1 MNGYFAALF
10 DPALPFV
17 RNAFIAAVLSSIL
30 FGVLG
35 AVVTVRRIAGLAGAV
50 SHAVLGGIGLAV
62 FLSAKGLVPGLPPVV
77 GALVFA
83 LIAALV
89 IGFVSLRAKQRE
101 DTVINA
107 VWAVGMSL
115 GVLFI
120 AKTPGYVDPMSYLF
134 GNILL
139 VSTTD
144 LILLACLDLAVVFLA
159 WRFYPQLEASSFDE
173 EFAKARGVPTDT
185 VFLIIL
191 SITATAVVLLQTFV
205 GLVMV
210 IAMLTLP
217 AGTAGYAARSL
228 SAMMVGGVVLS
239 ALFSVGGLALSW
251 SFDMPAGAVVV
262 VLAGAVFL
270 LAAAL
275 SAVGARRPGRLAG
288 AGRYPDAG
296 RRFADSDPKARGA
309 DEQEPSS

>member
-1 MNGYFAALF
+1 MSGYVSALL
-10 DPALPFV
+10 DPSLPFV
-17 RNAFIAAVLSSIL
+17 RNALVAGLLSSIL
-30 FGVLG
+30 FGTLG
-35 AVVTVRRIAGLAGAV
+35 AVVTVRRIAGLAGAI
-50 SHAVLGGIGLAV
+50 SHAVLGGIGLAL
-62 FLSAKGLVPGLPPVV
+62 FLSAKGIAPGLPPIA

-83 LIAALV
+83 LLSAAA

-120 AKTPGYVDPMSYLF
+120 AKTPGYADPMSYLF

-139 VSTTD
+139 VSERD
-144 LILLACLDLAVVFLA
+144 LVLLGCLDALVAFLA

-173 EFAKARGVPTDT
+173 EFARTRGVPTDA
-185 VFLIIL
+185 VFLAIL
-191 SITATAVVLLQTFV
+191 GLTAVAVVLLQTYV

-228 SAMMVGGVVLS
+228 AGMMIGGVLLS
-239 ALFSVGGLALSW
+239 AAFSAGGLAASW
-251 SFDMPAGAVVV
+251 ALDMPAGAAVV

-270 LAAAL
+270 AA
-275 SAVGARRPGRLAG
+275 SAFSAARAKRRAAPSGGRV
-288 AGRYPDAG
+288 R
-296 RRFADSDPKARGA
+296 ARGA
-309 DEQEPSS
+309 GDGGAA